1 MKGSGPTPQSYTRAV
16 AVSADVKFLDRP
28 RRREAA
34 FGHSQPLFLTQ
45 SSATLNA
52 ANGCNV
58 GLADYAPPSLLF
70 LVAML
75 AVAAVPVVVVRTDD
89 SKYLPRNEI
98 FENVPISDYAFAIH
112 EPFDLTRNPV
122 SVSFVD

>member
-1 MKGSGPTPQSYTRAV
+1 MRWRCPT
-16 AVSADVKFLDRP
+16 
-28 RRREAA
+28 
-34 FGHSQPLFLTQ
+34 
-45 SSATLNA
+45 
-52 ANGCNV
+52 
-58 GLADYAPPSLLF
+58 
-70 LVAML
+70 LVL
-75 AVAAVPVVVVRTDD
+75 TDD